1 MNKSGRHNLTAI
13 LLSTMLFL
21 TFAMVHEFDFLL
33 PPSPV
38 AATATSSIP
47 VPDIAEEAGIE
58 DEIEYDDSFVI
69 TFFSNEKSRNNLY
82 PVNDLFIAGVLTPPP
97 DQV

>member
-1 MNKSGRHNLTAI
+1 MNKSGRHNFTAV

-38 AATATSSIP
+38 ASTATSSIP
-47 VPDIAEEAGIE
+47 VPDTAEEAGIE
-58 DEIEYDDSFVI
+58 DEIEYDASFVI
-69 TFFSNEKSRNNLY
+69 TFFSNEKSRNDFY
-82 PVNDLFIAGVLTPPP
+82 PVSGLFIAGVLTPPP

>member
-1 MNKSGRHNLTAI
+1 MSGSGRHNLTAI

-38 AATATSSIP
+38 AATAMSSIP
-47 VPDIAEEAGIE
+47 APDIAEEAGCE

-69 TFFSNEKSRNNLY
+69 TFFSNEKSLSDLY
-82 PVNDLFIAGVLTPPP
+82 PVSGLFIAGVLPPPP

>member
-21 TFAMVHEFDFLL
+21 TFAMVHEFNFLL

-69 TFFSNEKSRNNLY
+69 TFFSNEKSGNNLY
-82 PVNDLFIAGVLTPPP
+82 LVNDLFIAGVLTPPP

>member
-1 MNKSGRHNLTAI
+1 
-13 LLSTMLFL
+13 
-21 TFAMVHEFDFLL
+21 MVHEFDFLL

-69 TFFSNEKSRNNLY
+69 TIFSNEKSRNNLY